1 MSVGETRCFDFST
14 VRTRVVPILRRV
26 EVEDYPLKI
35 ERAYGLCVIIATR
48 FRTGF

>member
-26 EVEDYPLKI
+26 EDHPLKI
-35 ERAYGLCVIIATR
+35 GRVYGLCVIIATR
-48 FRTGF
+48 FRTDF

>member
-1 MSVGETRCFDFST
+1 MSKVQFDFST

-35 ERAYGLCVIIATR
+35 GRVYGLCVIIAIR
-48 FRTGF
+48 FQAGF